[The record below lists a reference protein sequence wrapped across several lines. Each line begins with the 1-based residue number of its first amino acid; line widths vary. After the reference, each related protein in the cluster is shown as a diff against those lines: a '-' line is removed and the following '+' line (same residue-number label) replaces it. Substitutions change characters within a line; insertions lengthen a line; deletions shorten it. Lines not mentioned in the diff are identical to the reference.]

1 MIHYL
6 FIYIIILNY
15 DAEKEQFQ
23 NFITDVY
30 DSFNI
35 LFKVN
40 TLTSN
45 MGETNVMKC
54 GTNKRYIHFNID

>member
-54 GTNKRYIHFNID
+54 GTNKRYIRFNID